1 MSKAAVRT
9 ALFPKGSYYCRGTK
23 MIWGRGKM
31 IFDAGRP
38 LEKGYVVCHPQGD
51 TSPLAVE
58 TFVHLARS
66 KVSRTWNKQTKAICY
81 VYFSGCRE
89 TIDSTVLTRENSI
102 FGGKRYAMPC
112 AACPWRHAL
121 ALRLDDFDDL
131 QLQPDLITFNSAIS
145 ACSTSTAWR
154 MAVVLLQGHSELWES
169 PPRALG
175 CSKMA
180 GNGGQGTFLMILD
193 AKFVSQSSTE
203 P

>member
-1 MSKAAVRT
+1 MRT

-23 MIWGRGKM
+23 IIWGRGKM

-38 LEKGYVVCHPQGD
+38 LEKGYVVCHRQGD
-51 TSPLAVE
+51 TSPLAVN

-89 TIDSTVLTRENSI
+89 SIDSTVLTRENSI
-102 FGGKRYAMPC
+102 FGGNTTAVCFTQKCWKRYAMPC

-145 ACSTSTAWR
+145 ACSTSTAWH

-169 PPRALG
+169 PRRMFQDG
-175 CSKMA
+175 R
-180 GNGGQGTFLMILD
+180 
-193 AKFVSQSSTE
+193 
-203 P
+203 